1 MPAIEGGEGGCLM
14 RDEEKGEGCLW
25 VGERGVYEGCCGR
38 RAGCIFTSYILICW
52 SIVCACVIVC
62 VCVCVCEVESF
73 NSILISGL
81 GCERAR

>member
-1 MPAIEGGEGGCLM
+1 MYSMQVVVAGG
-14 RDEEKGEGCLW
+14 
-25 VGERGVYEGCCGR
+25 RGVYLPHTYLLYMLVNG
-38 RAGCIFTSYILICW
+38 
-52 SIVCACVIVC
+52 